1 MLSHDPS
8 MSSLQ
13 LLYTNLEKYIE
24 HKPKYDKFYLAYLDM
39 CSNMNFDGI
48 IEIYLQSNIRM
59 QSLQKGFNSRES
71 EKAEKQKYF
80 RGLSRT
86 LRLLKSEKSIVG
98 DYLKKMD
105 IGQELRIQDCFIV
118 NTGDPCGDFDGDQ
131 GEEIIHRFPQ
141 SCEVMMI
148 YLDGVQTKNE

>member
-1 MLSHDPS
+1 MNSSEDADTFRLKGLKLVDNLKQSLNLVKQPPDFGSKSVAGYSKKSLNPQPRKSNTGLKSFSNDDASTNFGGSMLSHDPS

-59 QSLQKGFNSRES
+59 QSLQKGFNSREC
-71 EKAEKQKYF
+71 EKAEK
-80 RGLSRT
+80 
-86 LRLLKSEKSIVG
+86 
-98 DYLKKMD
+98 
-105 IGQELRIQDCFIV
+105 
-118 NTGDPCGDFDGDQ
+118 
-131 GEEIIHRFPQ
+131 
-141 SCEVMMI
+141 
-148 YLDGVQTKNE
+148 